1 MYSGPG
7 IYQHYK
13 GGYYRVLGVSQH
25 ESGGQRL
32 VIYHSYSVEHEV
44 ERMREDVDF
53 VARPL
58 NAADGEDPFNALV
71 TIPIAVYDVLTGKNT
86 REVDRFIKWA

>member
-1 MYSGPG
+1 
-7 IYQHYK
+7 
-13 GGYYRVLGVSQH
+13 
-25 ESGGQRL
+25 
-32 VIYHSYSVEHEV
+32 
-44 ERMREDVDF
+44 MREDVDF